1 MLTDNYMSYD
11 QYLDC
16 ADKEER
22 EVIDKLF
29 EECILD
35 ALRILSSKGA
45 KAPSLPNKDLPD
57 FNCSR
62 ALFLI
67 LSKSNSSFI
76 KKTVLVKLILFLFT
90 DTV

>member
-29 EECILD
+29 E
-35 ALRILSSKGA
+35 KF
-45 KAPSLPNKDLPD
+45 LPLKKQ
-57 FNCSR
+57 R
-62 ALFLI
+62 
-67 LSKSNSSFI
+67 KSQKN
-76 KKTVLVKLILFLFT
+76 
-90 DTV
+90 